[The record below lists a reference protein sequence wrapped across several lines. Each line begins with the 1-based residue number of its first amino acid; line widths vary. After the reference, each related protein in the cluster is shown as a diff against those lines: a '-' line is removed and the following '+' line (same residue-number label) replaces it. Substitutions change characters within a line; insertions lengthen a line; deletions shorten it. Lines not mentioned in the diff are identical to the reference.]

1 MTEIEE
7 LLRNA
12 QHEIMMLRRTNEVL
26 GAKVQTMELF
36 ASVFRTTPASDG
48 RGMTVDVVWLLD
60 KKLAELAANP
70 PPPDPKPNP
79 VE

>member
-12 QHEIMMLRRTNEVL
+12 QHEITMLRRANEVL
-26 GAKVQTMELF
+26 GAKVETMDLF
-36 ASVFRTTPASDG
+36 ASIFRTQPASDG
-48 RGMTVDVVWLLD
+48 RGMTVDIVWLLN

-70 PPPDPKPNP
+70 PPADPQPNP